1 MDAPF
6 EYDGGDFVDDFT
18 EFAQELGRGNIRS
31 LATTTTTPATMGRGG
46 SSSRGRGKR
55 RVVASLS
62 SSTSTLA
69 SSPFTPS
76 APTST
81 PPADDVAPP
90 PMSDSGPGTG
100 SGGGISRYQSTI
112 KSPPIPFS
120 DRVYLSVPFEEKDQV
135 KSKGAKWD
143 PAKKKWWISN
153 DKATAE
159 VIEKWGGGSA
169 TRTDPVVAPRED
181 TPRARSDTTLRGW
194 FDGGSRGNPGH
205 CGYGAILR
213 AGNGS
218 VLGVRVGGWHKGTN
232 NEAEYTGCQELLTMI
247 LGALREAPTSSLPGR
262 KVEIRGDSKMVIQQI
277 RGEWECHADNLR
289 GYMEKCRS
297 LIGEIR
303 SLISPGG
310 EILIE
315 HVLREYNKEADA
327 LSNIG
332 MDQVQPA
339 SYSR

>member
-1 MDAPF
+1 
-6 EYDGGDFVDDFT
+6 
-18 EFAQELGRGNIRS
+18 
-31 LATTTTTPATMGRGG
+31 
-46 SSSRGRGKR
+46 
-55 RVVASLS
+55 
-62 SSTSTLA
+62 
-69 SSPFTPS
+69 
-76 APTST
+76 
-81 PPADDVAPP
+81 
-90 PMSDSGPGTG
+90 
-100 SGGGISRYQSTI
+100 
-112 KSPPIPFS
+112 
-120 DRVYLSVPFEEKDQV
+120 LSVPFEEKDQV

-153 DKATAE
+153 DKATAD

-169 TRTDPVVAPRED
+169 TRTDPVVAPREEI
-181 TPRARSDTTLRGW
+181 PRARSDTTLRGW

-213 AGNGS
+213 AGNGG
-218 VLGVRVGGWHKGTN
+218 VLGVRAGGWHKGTN

-247 LGALREAPTSSLPGR
+247 LGALREAPPSSLAGR

-289 GYMEKCRS
+289 GYMNTCRS
-297 LIGEIR
+297 LVKEIR
-303 SLISPGG
+303 SIISPGG